1 MSIETTET
9 PAAVAFS
16 APEAD
21 APDTSAEET
30 PIVESPEEAASPED
44 VSEATPAQVKSW
56 TERLP
61 EFESDPEFTDWRE
74 QTEKE
79 ARKKGLSEA
88 QSRLQPMVEQAR
100 QNFTVASHHLQSIN
114 SSLQKAAK
122 EGLLDPET
130 LTEALQPGSPA
141 WVALNNQAHFNGIFD
156 GAKGF
161 IYKLA
166 QATDN
171 GELWQNFAPRIDAVQ
186 AGADTDMAVAQDL
199 IDAIKEDAEKKA
211 EERGY
216 KRGLAEAKKLG
227 SEEAKQGAR
236 TGKGPDMAEKSAAGG
251 RSDREKLADPNTPID
266 EIKAIRERQR
276 RGS

>member
-56 TERLP
+56 TEQLP
-61 EFESDPEFTDWRE
+61 DFEADPEFTDWRE

-88 QSRLQPMVEQAR
+88 QSRLQPLVEQYRA
-100 QNFTVASHHLQSIN
+100 NSGVAAQHLTAITTN
-114 SSLQKAAK
+114 LQKAVK
-122 EGLLDPET
+122 DGLLDADT
-130 LTEALQPGSPA
+130 LTEALQPNSPA
-141 WVALNNQAHFNGIFD
+141 WHALNNLSHSAGIFD

-161 IYKLA
+161 IYKMA

-171 GELWQNFAPRIDAVQ
+171 GELWQTFAPRIDAVQ
-186 AGADTDMAVAQDL
+186 TGADTDMAVVQDL
-199 IDAIKEDAEKKA
+199 VDAIKGDSEKKA

-236 TGKGPDMAEKSAAGG
+236 TGKGPDMAAKSTAASSG
-251 RSDREKLADPNTPID
+251 KLTLETAMKGSIE
-266 EIKAIRERQR
+266 EIRRIRERQK
-276 RGS
+276 SAS

>member
-30 PIVESPEEAASPED
+30 IVESPEEAASPED

-56 TERLP
+56 TEQLP

-88 QSRLQPMVEQAR
+88 QSRLQPMIQR
-100 QNFTVASHHLQSIN
+100 YQSLSATAAQGIN
-114 SSLQKAAK
+114 EMGTLLKKAASQ
-122 EGLLDPET
+122 GLLDAET
-130 LTEALQPGSPA
+130 LTEALQPNSAA
-141 WVALNNQAHFNGIFD
+141 WQALNNISHEEGTFT
-156 GAKGF
+156 GAKGLLYDIAVAADSNEILQTF
-161 IYKLA
+161 M
-166 QATDN
+166 
-171 GELWQNFAPRIDAVQ
+171 PRIDAVRI
-186 AGADTDMAVAQDL
+186 GDDSRNAVAADL
-199 IDAIKEDAEKKA
+199 LDAIKADAEKKA

-236 TGKGPDMAEKSAAGG
+236 TGKGPDMAAKNAGASKSDFEKA
-251 RSDREKLADPNTPID
+251 LDPKTPIS
-266 EIKAIRERQR
+266 EINKMLASK
-276 RGS
+276 GL